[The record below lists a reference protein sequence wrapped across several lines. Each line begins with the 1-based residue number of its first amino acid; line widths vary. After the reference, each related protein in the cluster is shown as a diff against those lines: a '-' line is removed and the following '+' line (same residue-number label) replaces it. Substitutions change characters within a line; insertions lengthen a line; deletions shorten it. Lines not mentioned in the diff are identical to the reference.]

1 MTPKRIVSLLLPL
14 RIKSDS
20 ISIFLQKRSADMEQL
35 PNYFGFW
42 GGGCEGDYGKWFTV
56 AEALDRN
63 DIIFEDK
70 VVLQD
75 LERMFLQQPVR

>member
-1 MTPKRIVSLLLPL
+1 
-14 RIKSDS
+14 
-20 ISIFLQKRSADMEQL
+20 MEQL